1 MIFKR
6 MVFKTRTY
14 FIFIVAIFLLF
25 LSACSSTQKITN
37 SARTPIE
44 QLLHSEAIAKS
55 LSRQQNDLQL
65 HIPVGAKVSLHTA
78 GLTPDNPF
86 VGEMISSW
94 LGKQGYI
101 VDNSENAQYR
111 INVIVNALG
120 TEFGETF
127 FGIPP
132 VSGSFI
138 PISLPELAI
147 YKSQNQTGYTNFHLD
162 IYELPSNRFMRTTI
176 PYTAETFYNGYTF
189 LFMFSFNKTDLSNP
203 PELRSLSRIMH

>member
-1 MIFKR
+1 
-6 MVFKTRTY
+6 MVFKARTH
-14 FIFIVAIFLLF
+14 FIFLAAIFLLS

-44 QLLHSEAIAKS
+44 QLLHSEAIARS
-55 LSRQQNDLQL
+55 LSKQSDLQL
-65 HIPVGAKVSLHTA
+65 HIPAGAKISLNTT

-94 LGKQGYI
+94 LGRQGYI
-101 VDNSENAQYR
+101 VDNTENAQYK
-111 INVIVNALG
+111 INVTVNALG

-138 PISLPELAI
+138 PISLPELAF

-162 IYELPSNRFMRTTI
+162 IYELPSSRFMHTTE

-189 LFMFSFNKTDLSNP
+189 FFMFSFNRTDLTNP
-203 PELRSLSRIMH
+203 PELRPLSKIIH

>member
-1 MIFKR
+1 
-6 MVFKTRTY
+6 MVFTARMH
-14 FIFIVAIFLLF
+14 FVLIIAIFLLF

-55 LSRQQNDLQL
+55 LSRQQSDLQL
-65 HIPVGAKVSLHTA
+65 HIPVGAKVSLKTA

-94 LGKQGYI
+94 LGRQGYI
-101 VDNSENAQYR
+101 VDNAENAQYK
-111 INVIVNALG
+111 INVIVNSLG

-162 IYELPSNRFMRTTI
+162 IYELPSNRFMYTTI

-189 LFMFSFNKTDLSNP
+189 FFMFSFNRTDLTNP
-203 PELRSLSRIMH
+203 PELRSLSRIIH